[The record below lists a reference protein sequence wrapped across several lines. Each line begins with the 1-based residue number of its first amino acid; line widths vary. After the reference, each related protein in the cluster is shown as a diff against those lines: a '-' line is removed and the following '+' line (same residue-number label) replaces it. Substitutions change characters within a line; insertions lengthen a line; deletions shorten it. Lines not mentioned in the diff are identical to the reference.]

1 MYILLDIH
9 TYVHYISIYILDDW
23 EAITGCQFNRT
34 SVPQPRLDFGYLAG
48 LV

>member
-1 MYILLDIH
+1 MMVRFFDMF
-9 TYVHYISIYILDDW
+9 SILDDW

-34 SVPQPRLDFGYLAG
+34 SAPHPRLDWGHLAG